1 MIFYDFKMIAEEE
14 NRVTYETNNIAKQ
27 ILFAGFRFK
36 PKKQTFPFFYNR
48 HWPQENKK
56 NDVGI

>member
-36 PKKQTFPFFYNR
+36 PKKQTFPFFTIVIG
-48 HWPQENKK
+48 HKK
-56 NDVGI
+56 TRKMM